1 MISAR
6 GIRILANQLYVTQ
19 SLWSFSATTRYFGT
33 ALIAR
38 TDLKK
43 GFGAELRRRRI
54 ANGIS
59 QERLAELADLHRTY
73 ISAVESGRRNLT
85 LESIQRLA
93 AALGASVASF
103 FSSVE
108 NPSELGLT
116 GGDASRPEALGTQA
130 RSILLIEDDPR
141 DVEFMVTAFEKAKL
155 ANPIEVIQDGAAAI
169 DYLAGPSGTP
179 DHRERVLPQLVLLDL
194 HLPKIHGLEVLR
206 RFKGDRQFQSVPV
219 VVLTVSRS
227 DRDIQEAMRLGASA
241 YLMKPVDFNG
251 LAEIAPKLS
260 FRWALL

>member
-1 MISAR
+1 
-6 GIRILANQLYVTQ
+6 VTQ

-169 DYLAGPSGTP
+169 DYLAGKLGTTT
-179 DHRERVLPQLVLLDL
+179 DHRECVLPQLVLLDL

-206 RFKGDRQFQSVPV
+206 RFKSDRQFQSVPV